1 MARKKKHEEHVNHE
15 RWLVSYAD
23 FITLLFAFFVT
34 LYAISQVDAK
44 KLGKLMESMQAAFDT
59 KAFDPGSP
67 KLSLSDGRSKGVQQ
81 QTLVEPISPA
91 VTATPAMQAIEARI
105 RAKLP
110 RQTAGGIVRFHQEK
124 RGLVISLTEAGFFE
138 PGQSELRDSSLAVL
152 DAVAEALRTVPF
164 QLRIEGHTD
173 NVPIKT
179 ARFPSNWELSTARAT
194 YVLSYIASHYDLAAP
209 RLSLAG
215 YGQYHPVASNDT
227 AEGRA
232 SNRRVDLVILSDE
245 SEKQE
250 PPLFNPQG
258 SETSK
263 ESKD

>member
-91 VTATPAMQAIEARI
+91 VTASPAMQAIEARI
-105 RAKLP
+105 RAKLTK
-110 RQTAGGIVRFHQEK
+110 QTAGGIVRFRKEK
-124 RGLVISLTEAGFFE
+124 RGLVVSLTEAGFFE
-138 PGQSELRDSSLAVL
+138 PGQAELRESSLVVL

-164 QLRIEGHTD
+164 ELRIEGHTD
-173 NVPIKT
+173 NIPIKT
-179 ARFPSNWELSTARAT
+179 SRFPSNWELSTARAT
-194 YVLSYIASHYDLAAP
+194 YVLSYIIGHYDFAAP

-215 YGQYHPVASNDT
+215 YAEYHPIAANDT

-232 SNRRVDLVILSDE
+232 SNRRVDLVILGDE
-245 SEKQE
+245 AGKQE
-250 PPLFNPQG
+250 PPQLNPKNP
-258 SETSK
+258 EAAA

>member
-59 KAFDPGSP
+59 RVFEPGSP
-67 KLSLSDGRSKGVQQ
+67 KLSLSEGRSKGVQQ
-81 QTLVEPISPA
+81 QTLVEPISPVA
-91 VTATPAMQAIEARI
+91 TASPAMQAIEARI

-110 RQTAGGIVRFHQEK
+110 RQTAGGIVRFRQEK
-124 RGLVISLTEAGFFE
+124 RGLVVSLTEAGFFD
-138 PGQSELRDSSLAVL
+138 PGQAELHDATNTVL
-152 DAVAEALRTVPF
+152 DAVAEALQTVPF
-164 QLRIEGHTD
+164 EMRIEGHTD

-179 ARFPSNWELSTARAT
+179 SRFPSNWELSTARAT
-194 YVLSYIASHYDLAAP
+194 YVLSYIVSKYDFAAS

-215 YGQYHPVASNDT
+215 YGEYHPVASNDT
-227 AEGRA
+227 PEGRA
-232 SNRRVDLVILSDE
+232 ANRRVDLVILSE
-245 SEKQE
+245 EAAKKE
-250 PPLFNPQG
+250 PPSAAAQAPAP
-258 SETSK
+258 